1 MELASKESRSIPA
14 QIKMMLKTLFKKW

>member
-14 QIKMMLKTLFKKW
+14 QIKMMLKTLFKK